1 MTTPRRKLTNMFVM
15 KAINNK
21 TGETVTN
28 FNISAEYGT
37 VTYVD
42 RDGLV
47 RVCDI
52 VDGEWTLIE
61 ESCTEQKSFDLDS
74 FRKET
79 ARMIMLRLISDN
91 GYYINHSDEAIAKNS
106 ISLADE
112 FIRQISVDVGAKDKS
127 EK

>member
-1 MTTPRRKLTNMFVM
+1 MFVM

-28 FNISAEYGT
+28 FNMSAECGT

-42 RDGLV
+42 SNGLV
-47 RVCDI
+47 RVCNI

-61 ESCTEQKSFDLDS
+61 EPCTEQKSFDLDY
-74 FRKET
+74 FRMET
-79 ARMIMLRLISDN
+79 ARRIMMSLISDN
-91 GYYINHSDEAIAKNS
+91 GYYINHSDEVIAKNS

-112 FIRQISVDVGAKDKS
+112 FIRQISGDVGVDVGAKDKS

>member
-1 MTTPRRKLTNMFVM
+1 MFVM

-28 FNISAEYGT
+28 FNMSAECGT

-42 RDGLV
+42 SNGLV
-47 RVCDI
+47 RVCNI
-52 VDGEWTLIE
+52 IDGEWTLIE
-61 ESCTEQKSFDLDS
+61 EPCTEQKSFDPDY
-74 FRKET
+74 FRIET
-79 ARMIMLRLISDN
+79 AREIMLHLISDS
-91 GYYINHSDEAIAKNS
+91 GYYINTTDEWIVKNA

-112 FIRQISVDVGAKDKS
+112 FIRQISGDACADAGVKDKS